1 MKSESVESGWNLQ
14 EAPVGS
20 PVDLPPVE
28 PPSAGLVV
36 QLFIIPLVI
45 VGVLVV
51 GGLLVYLPFGR
62 LAGGEQ
68 TAVEYVRTIRDN
80 TVSRQRFRAAFELA
94 TLIQNDASLAENSN
108 LLGEL
113 VKVLKSELVK
123 KDDPEVRR
131 YLALMLGA
139 FQTLNAGDAGDPLE
153 ALGRCLDPDQPS
165 IVREAAAESLARQ
178 GARLEGKLDASKVIA
193 PLVAAARSEE
203 VDLRLRAVYALGFL
217 GGDDAEKAL
226 VEHLKDEDRFVGYN
240 AATALARRDNSQAL
254 ELLREMLNVDALRR
268 VIPLKDESEIQR
280 KIETIQLDV
289 LKSLEF
295 SIGQGR
301 TDLADLLHPQIKLL
315 TKSHLAA
322 VRNAAENIIK
332 LTSKKALK

>member
-1 MKSESVESGWNLQ
+1 MKSETVESGWNHR

-80 TVSRQRFRAAFELA
+80 NVSRQRFRAAFELA
-94 TLIQNDASLAENSN
+94 TLIQNDASLAKNSN
-108 LLGEL
+108 LLGEI

-123 KDDPEVRR
+123 KDETQVTS

-139 FQTLNAGDAGDPLE
+139 FETLDAGDAGDPLE
-153 ALGRCLDPDQPS
+153 VLARCLDADQPTV
-165 IVREAAAESLARQ
+165 VRSAAAESLARQ
-178 GARLEGKLDASKVIA
+178 GARLDGKLDASKVIA
-193 PLVAAARSEE
+193 PLVAAARSDDVE
-203 VDLRLRAVYALGFL
+203 LRLRAVYALGFL
-217 GGDDAEKAL
+217 GGEEAEKAL

-254 ELLREMLNVDALRR
+254 DLLREMLDDKALRQ
-268 VIPLKDESEIQR
+268 VIPLKDEAEIQR
-280 KIETIQLDV
+280 KIETIELDV

-295 SIGQGR
+295 AIGQGKVE
-301 TDLADLLHPQIKLL
+301 LADLLHPQIKLL
-315 TKSHLAA
+315 TRSRLAA
-322 VRNAAENIIK
+322 VRNAAENIMK
-332 LTSKKALK
+332 LRSK